1 MINKLNKQSIAIVSK
16 NFYKFYFLIN
26 SYKNFHS
33 GIVLYNNFKLVNVG
47 VNNNI
52 NNNIVDYN
60 EKLDIE

>member
-1 MINKLNKQSIAIVSK
+1 
-16 NFYKFYFLIN
+16 
-26 SYKNFHS
+26 
-33 GIVLYNNFKLVNVG
+33 VLYNNFKLVNVG